1 MVCLVTGQSP
11 DYFILRAFGCI
22 SYVHVDKRVRRKL
35 SPKAETCVFV
45 GYSDEHKGYRCFFSP
60 KTGKMVVSRHVTFD
74 ENHFNF
80 ATLTSSTTASSPSKP
95 WCTPPE
101 EPSDTSNGTG
111 TPTSPTH
118 SIGTSAEQNN
128 QDENE
133 VTDLSQIQH
142 TPAVPSTNPN
152 LSQSSDSSNESASLP
167 NTYHQGGDQVEPA
180 EQGNAPRRSSRSV
193 QPRRDF
199 PIENCALQGSTITEQ
214 SSTKAQGTESVLHSV
229 FLSTSSQDSEPTSFR
244 EAASDP
250 N

>member
-1 MVCLVTGQSP
+1 MFQSEVPKHLCGVKLFIQQSLLSTDYQQVQILMVCLVTGQSP

-22 SYVHVDKRVRRKL
+22 CYVHVDKRVRRKL

-45 GYSDEHKGYRCFFSP
+45 GYSDEHKGYRCFFYP
-60 KTGKMVVSRHVTFD
+60 KTGNLLVSRHVTFD
-74 ENHFNF
+74 ENHFYF
-80 ATLTSSTTASSPSKP
+80 DTLTSSTTASSPSKP

-142 TPAVPSTNPN
+142 TPAVLSTNPN
-152 LSQSSDSSNESASLP
+152 LSQS
-167 NTYHQGGDQVEPA
+167 
-180 EQGNAPRRSSRSV
+180 
-193 QPRRDF
+193 
-199 PIENCALQGSTITEQ
+199 
-214 SSTKAQGTESVLHSV
+214 
-229 FLSTSSQDSEPTSFR
+229 
-244 EAASDP
+244 
-250 N
+250 